1 MKTHTELKRHLNHW
15 QCGALALGCMIGW
28 GCFILPGDFLA
39 TAGPIGATIGIAVGG
54 LLMAIVSYSHGVMV
68 TRFPFAGGE
77 FVYAYFAGGPH
88 HAYAC
93 GWFLALGYLCI
104 IPLNATALALLGKF
118 VLPDVFARGY
128 LYSVAGFDVYL
139 GEIGL
144 ASAAIVGFGW
154 LNHRGIKLVGRSQL
168 LLLVIMV
175 AAIVLI
181 AFGSVFDPHGSL
193 TNLTPAFAIDS
204 SAIGG
209 ILAIVAIAPWML
221 SGFDTLPQAAEEL
234 TFSTTKAYR
243 LMLFSIVI
251 GVILYIAVVLATA
264 YLMPWTETVDASSAW
279 ATGFVV
285 DYSLGRMGLAILS
298 LGVMM
303 GVFTGINGFF
313 MAVSRLMFSM
323 SRANILP
330 EWFGQLSPS
339 HGTPSNAILFAVT
352 VSLLAP
358 WFGRQ
363 ALLWVVDM
371 SAVGIAVGFL
381 YTCIAACVLLA
392 NRSPEDHA
400 QGNRALAILG
410 AIVST
415 GFLLL
420 LCIPGTPA
428 FMATPSWI
436 ALGCWVLLG
445 ATCYLPRV
453 SSIKKMNSREL
464 DSLVLGDQY
473 VDDSRRPF

>member
-1 MKTHTELKRHLNHW
+1 MKTHTELKRHLSQW

-28 GCFILPGDFLA
+28 GCFVLPGDFLA
-39 TAGPIGATIGIAVGG
+39 DAGPIGAAIGIAVGG
-54 LLMAIVSYSHGVMV
+54 LLMAVVSYSHGVMV
-68 TRFPFAGGE
+68 TRFPSAGGE
-77 FVYAYFAGGPH
+77 FVYAYVAGGPH

-104 IPLNATALALLGKF
+104 VPLNATALALLGKF

-144 ASAAIVGFGW
+144 ASAAIITFGW
-154 LNHRGIKLVGRSQL
+154 LNHRGVKLVGKSQL
-168 LLLVIMV
+168 FLLIIMV
-175 AAIVLI
+175 AAIILVV
-181 AFGSVFDPHGSL
+181 FGSAFDPHSSL
-193 TNLTPAFAIDS
+193 TNLTPIFAIDR

-251 GVILYIAVVLATA
+251 GVILYISVVLATA
-264 YLMPWTETVDASSAW
+264 YLMPWTETVEASPVW

-285 DYSLGRMGLAILS
+285 DYSLGRVGLAILS
-298 LGVMM
+298 VGVMM

-323 SRANILP
+323 SRAKILP

-352 VSLLAP
+352 ISLLAP

-381 YTCIAACVLLA
+381 YTCVAACLLLA
-392 NRSPEDHA
+392 NRSSEKYA
-400 QGNRALAILG
+400 QGNRGLTVLG

-445 ATCYLPRV
+445 VACYLPRIA
-453 SSIKKMNSREL
+453 SIQKMNSRTL
-464 DSLVLGDQY
+464 DSLILGNQSIDT
-473 VDDSRRPF
+473 SR